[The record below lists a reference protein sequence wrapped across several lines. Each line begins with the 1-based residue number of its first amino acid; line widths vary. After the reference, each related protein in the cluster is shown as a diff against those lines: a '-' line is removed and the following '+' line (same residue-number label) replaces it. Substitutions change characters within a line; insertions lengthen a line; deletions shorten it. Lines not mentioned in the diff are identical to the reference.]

1 MNLPMRLLLV
11 SAMLTLAACAT
22 TSPAGRGKASA
33 QTPEKIITERAI
45 ARWDGLIK
53 RDPATA
59 WTYLSPG
66 YRATH
71 PQDVYAEEMTQR
83 PVRWTKVDPFKPIEG
98 QSQVDAVECDESFL
112 SCDVRLRVRFKIR
125 SHLTSVG
132 VVESVTVIKENWIKI
147 KGQWYFVPPDVV
159 R

>member
-22 TSPAGRGKASA
+22 TSPAGGGKASA
-33 QTPEKIITERAI
+33 QTPEKIITDRAI

-71 PQDVYAEEMTQR
+71 PQQKYAQDMVNR
-83 PVRWTKVDPFKPIEG
+83 PVRWSKVEPFVADDG
-98 QSQVDAVECDESFL
+98 SATVECADPAQ
-112 SCDVRLRVRFKIR
+112 SCTIRLKVHYKIA

-132 VVESVTVIKENWIKI
+132 MIESWNVVKETWINV
-147 KGQWYFVPPDVV
+147 KGDWYMVPDDVV